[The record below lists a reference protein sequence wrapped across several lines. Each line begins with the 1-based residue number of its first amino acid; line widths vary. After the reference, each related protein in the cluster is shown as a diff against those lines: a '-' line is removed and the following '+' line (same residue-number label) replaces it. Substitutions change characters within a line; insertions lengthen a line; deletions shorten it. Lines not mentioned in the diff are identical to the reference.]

1 MLLVLELMMKQKVK
15 IMSVDSVREY
25 LKEFNKDSDVL
36 EFEVSS
42 ATVELAAK
50 AIGCE
55 PAHIA
60 KSLTF
65 WIGENPIM
73 IVCAGDMKIDNSKF
87 KAVFETKAKMICF
100 DEVENAVG
108 HAVGGVCP
116 FAIKEGVKVYLDI
129 SLKRFDKVYP
139 ACGSSNS
146 AIGLTLSEIEK
157 ICQNFNGFIDVCKSI
172 EV

>member
-1 MLLVLELMMKQKVK
+1 
-15 IMSVDSVREY
+15 MSVSAVKEY
-25 LKEFNKDSDVL
+25 LKNFNKDADVM
-36 EFEVSS
+36 EFDVSS

-50 AIGCE
+50 AVGTE

-73 IVCAGDMKIDNSKF
+73 IVCAGDMKIDNAKF
-87 KAVFETKAKMICF
+87 KANFSTKAKMIGF

-108 HAVGGVCP
+108 HAIGGVCP
-116 FAIKEGVKVYLDI
+116 FAIKENVKVYLDE

-146 AIGLTLSEIEK
+146 AIGLKPEELAE
-157 ICQNFNGFIDVCKSI
+157 ICQNFNGFIDTCKSI
-172 EV
+172 ES